1 MLFWLEQLSAPIHL
15 QDSAINLG
23 VSLDLSE
30 TPFEMFPTLVDNS
43 FWITTLLTL
52 EPVFA

>member
-1 MLFWLEQLSAPIHL
+1 MILGHAILAGNQLSAPIHL

-30 TPFEMFPTLVDNS
+30 TPFEMFQL
-43 FWITTLLTL
+43 
-52 EPVFA
+52 